1 LEAAAKEFVAHGFE
15 AASLNR
21 ILDDAGISKG
31 AAYYYF
37 DDKTDL
43 YATTTLH
50 YSGAYSDENVHEF
63 RGCRPLSPQQ
73 RDHRFRLPGKTGR
86 HVSEQVVGIARNGW
100 TASIGIDGRHGPDY
114 AQELLG
120 NSLYDPARFTA
131 QNYWDEI
138 AALYRRQF
146 TSYAER
152 PWVFGLAKAG
162 GSLSAEMLAQ
172 GPLAD
177 LWEQAQF
184 LLVQLLQHGRELG
197 LIRNDLPE
205 ELLLS
210 LVIAVDDAHDRWL
223 FAHWSE
229 LSPADL
235 EKAATRIADKLRRL
249 LTPELI

>member
-1 LEAAAKEFVAHGFE
+1 MPRPRFNKLPAEKRERILEAAAKEFVAHGYE

-21 ILDDAGISKG
+21 ILDEAGISKG

-37 DDKTDL
+37 DDKADL
-43 YATTTLH
+43 YATATLH
-50 YSGAYSDENVHEF
+50 YS
-63 RGCRPLSPQQ
+63 R
-73 RDHRFRLPGKTGR
+73 
-86 HVSEQVVGIARNGW
+86 
-100 TASIGIDGRHGPDY
+100 
-114 AQELLG
+114 ELLDD
-120 NSLYDPARFTA
+120 SLYDPSRFTA

-138 AALYRRQF
+138 AALYRHQF

-162 GSLSAEMLAQ
+162 GSSSAEGLAG

-184 LLVQLLQHGRELG
+184 LLVQLLGHGRELG
-197 LIRNDLPE
+197 LIRDDLPE

-229 LSPADL
+229 LSSTDL
-235 EKAATRIADKLRRL
+235 EGAAIRIADTLRRL
-249 LTPELI
+249 LSPG

>member
-1 LEAAAKEFVAHGFE
+1 MPRPRFNKLPAEKRERILEAAAKEFVAHGYE
-15 AASLNR
+15 GASLNR
-21 ILDDAGISKG
+21 ILDEAGISKG

-37 DDKTDL
+37 DDKADL
-43 YATTTLH
+43 YATATLH
-50 YSGAYSDENVHEF
+50 YS
-63 RGCRPLSPQQ
+63 
-73 RDHRFRLPGKTGR
+73 
-86 HVSEQVVGIARNGW
+86 
-100 TASIGIDGRHGPDY
+100 
-114 AQELLG
+114 QELLDD
-120 NSLYDPARFTA
+120 SSYEPARFTA

-138 AALYRRQF
+138 AALYRHQF

-162 GSLSAEMLAQ
+162 GSSSAERLAG

-184 LLVQLLQHGRELG
+184 LLVQLLGHGRDLG
-197 LIRNDLPE
+197 VIRNDLPE

-235 EKAATRIADKLRRL
+235 EGAATRIADTLRRL
-249 LTPELI
+249 LRPELT